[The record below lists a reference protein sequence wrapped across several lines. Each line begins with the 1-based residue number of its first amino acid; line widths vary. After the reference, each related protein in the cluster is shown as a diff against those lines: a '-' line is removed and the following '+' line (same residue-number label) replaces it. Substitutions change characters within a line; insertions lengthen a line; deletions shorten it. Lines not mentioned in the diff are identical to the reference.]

1 MFVRLLLCKI
11 VCDTKERGRVERG
24 AESICIPPRC
34 DLAVNGL
41 RHQARLGAS
50 PLGLKLVSAGL
61 IASGDAIMTKEVI
74 MTIGVP

>member
-1 MFVRLLLCKI
+1 M
-11 VCDTKERGRVERG
+11 CDTKERGWVERG
-24 AESICIPPRC
+24 AESICIPSRC

-41 RHQARLGAS
+41 RHQARLDGS

-61 IASGDAIMTKEVI
+61 IASGDAIMTKEII